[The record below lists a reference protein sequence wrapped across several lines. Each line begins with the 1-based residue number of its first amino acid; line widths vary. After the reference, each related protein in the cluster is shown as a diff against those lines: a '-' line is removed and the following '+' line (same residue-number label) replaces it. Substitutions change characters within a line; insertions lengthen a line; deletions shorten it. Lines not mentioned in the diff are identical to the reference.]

1 MDTTWWNW
9 DSGSA
14 LFFWR
19 WPEEFRLEARDG
31 TPIRISGELPQ
42 NRHPQSIERVQFM
55 HDKMML
61 KIENVRAKGYIAPGR
76 VASLTGFFAVP
87 KGESDIRMVYDATAS
102 GLNDS
107 LWAPSF
113 GLPTVDATLRSIDFD
128 TYLGDLDLGEMF
140 LNFKLHHLI
149 RPYAGVD
156 VSAYLH
162 KDGAPAPPEP
172 STVCWERWERC
183 LMGFKPSPYNATRA
197 FAWAEDII
205 RGDPLDESN
214 PLHWSRIRLNLP
226 GKDTYDP
233 TLPWL
238 SKVVTHDNHDH
249 IAGDFASYIDDI
261 RTSGVGEEE
270 CWQVSR
276 RVASYCGFLG
286 VQDAPRKRRSPSQTP
301 GSWAGSNVVVQ
312 SNGVSVTVSK
322 EKWKKTQGLILKWS
336 EQVAKEGAVNY
347 KEFESDLGYLIY
359 VT

>member
-14 LFFWR
+14 LFIWH

-31 TPIRISGELPQ
+31 TPIQISGELPQ
-42 NRHPQSIERVQFM
+42 NRHPQSVERVQFM
-55 HDKMML
+55 HDKMTL
-61 KIENVRAKGYIAPGR
+61 KIENIRAKGYIAPGR

-113 GLPTVDATLRSIDFD
+113 GLPTVDAMLRSIDFD

-156 VSAYLH
+156 VSAYLR
-162 KDGAPAPPEP
+162 KDGAPAPPDP
-172 STVCWERWERC
+172 DTVCWERWGRC

-205 RGDPLDESN
+205 RGNPKDESN
-214 PLHWSRIRLNLP
+214 PLHWDRIRLNLP

-233 TLPWL
+233 MLPWL
-238 SKVVTHDNHDH
+238 SKVVTRENHDH

-261 RTSGVGEEE
+261 CTSGVGENE

-276 RVASYCGFLG
+276 RVASYCGFPWG
-286 VQDAPRKRRSPSQTP
+286 TRR
-301 GSWAGSNVVVQ
+301 A
-312 SNGVSVTVSK
+312 
-322 EKWKKTQGLILKWS
+322 
-336 EQVAKEGAVNY
+336 
-347 KEFESDLGYLIY
+347 
-359 VT
+359 